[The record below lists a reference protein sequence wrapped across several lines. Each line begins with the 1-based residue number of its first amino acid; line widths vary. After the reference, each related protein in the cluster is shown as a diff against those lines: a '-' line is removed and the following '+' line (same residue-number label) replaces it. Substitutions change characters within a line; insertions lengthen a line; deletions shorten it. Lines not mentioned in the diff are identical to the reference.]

1 MNKLVINEMTLL
13 DLNEISN
20 NLINDFDDF
29 WNSNILET
37 ELKNPFSKYI
47 IAKINNEIVGFAGVI
62 DTVDQLEITNIVVK
76 KNFRKRGIG
85 NELLKELIE
94 YAIKNDKEKI
104 ILEVNITNIPAIKLY
119 EKNGFKNVGFRKKY
133 YNGTDDANIMI
144 LNLK

>member
-1 MNKLVINEMTLL
+1 MNKLVINEMTLS

-20 NLINDFDDF
+20 DLINDFDDF

-85 NELLKELIE
+85 NELLNELIE
-94 YAIKNDKEKI
+94 YAIKNDKEK
-104 ILEVNITNIPAIKLY
+104 AKC
-119 EKNGFKNVGFRKKY
+119 EKC
-133 YNGTDDANIMI
+133 
-144 LNLK
+144 